1 MSAVTF
7 SAAAG
12 PSVHT
17 LRDQSENKLLRIDA
31 SEFAANFNRR
41 PFFIGHSLVDHPLFS
56 LPRLIELS
64 RILPKEHVIYHSGEI
79 RPDTRLYGGRKT
91 GLSSEETI
99 RQIEECKSWLV
110 LRYVETDPEYREL
123 IDAVLDEVQVYT
135 EPLDPGMLK
144 RQAFIFVTSPL
155 GVTPW
160 HTDPEY
166 SFLFQIRGQK
176 SLKIVSPP
184 PFSEEEVESYFAT
197 GRNPDFKD
205 EYHQRASAYDLSE
218 GRALHFPLTV
228 PHWVHNGNEVAI
240 SISITFQ
247 TYASE
252 RRTIIYN
259 TNHRL
264 RRRGFEPTPYGKSV
278 SRDNA
283 KYFAFRASRR
293 ARKLLHLP
301 EKSYYKG
308 YQS

>member
-1 MSAVTF
+1 MSAVTL

-12 PSVHT
+12 PNVHT
-17 LRDQSENKLLRIDA
+17 LTDRSKKKLLTID
-31 SEFAANFNRR
+31 SNEFGANFNRQ
-41 PFFIGHSLVDHPLFS
+41 PFFIEHSLGNHPLFS
-56 LPRLIELS
+56 LPRLVELS
-64 RILPKEHVIYHSGEI
+64 RVLPKEHVIYHSGEI
-79 RPDTRLYGGRKT
+79 EPNVPLYGGRKT

-110 LRYVETDPEYREL
+110 LRYVETDPEYRDL
-123 IDAVLDEVQVYT
+123 INAVLDEVQVYT

-144 RQAFIFVTSPL
+144 RQAFIFITSPL

-166 SFLFQIRGQK
+166 SFLFQIRGNK
-176 SLKIVSPP
+176 KLKIVSPP

-197 GRNPDFKD
+197 GRNPEFKD
-205 EYHQRASAYDLSE
+205 EYYERASTYDLTA

-264 RRRGFEPTPYGKSV
+264 RRRGLQPTPYGKSV
-278 SRDNA
+278 ARDSA
-283 KYFAFRASRR
+283 KFFAFRASRR

-301 EKSYYKG
+301 EKSIYNGYKA
-308 YQS
+308 

>member
-1 MSAVTF
+1 MSAVTLSNIANPGVQTF
-7 SAAAG
+7 KHYS
-12 PSVHT
+12 
-17 LRDQSENKLLRIDA
+17 QKKLLKIDA
-31 SEFAANFNRR
+31 DEFAANFNRR
-41 PFFIGHSLVDHPLFS
+41 PFFIEHGLVDHPLFS
-56 LPRLIELS
+56 LPRLVELS
-64 RILPKEHVIYHSGEI
+64 RVLPKEHVIYHSGEI
-79 RPDTRLYGGRKT
+79 RPDTRLYGGQKT

-123 IDAVLDEVQVYT
+123 VNSVLDEVQVFT

-144 RQAFIFVTSPL
+144 RQAFIFITSPN

-166 SFLFQIRGQK
+166 SFLFQIRGRK
-176 SLKIVSPP
+176 NLKIVSPS
-184 PFSEEEVESYFAT
+184 PFSEEETETYFAT

-205 EYHQRASAYDLSE
+205 EYYEQASKYDLTE

-228 PHWVHNGNEVAI
+228 PHWVHNGPEVAI

-259 TNHRL
+259 TNHRI
-264 RRRGFEPTPYGKSV
+264 RSRGFTPTPYGKSA
-278 SRDNA
+278 SRDSA
-283 KYFAFRASRR
+283 KFFAFRASRR
-293 ARKLLHLP
+293 ARKLLRLS
-301 EKSYYKG
+301 EKSIYKG
-308 YQS
+308 Y